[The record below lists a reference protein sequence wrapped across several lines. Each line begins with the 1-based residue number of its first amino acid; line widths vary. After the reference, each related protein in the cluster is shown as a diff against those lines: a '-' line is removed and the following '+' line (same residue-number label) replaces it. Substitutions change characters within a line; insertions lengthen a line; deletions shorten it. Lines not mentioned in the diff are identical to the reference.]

1 MPASRHGGSL
11 ALAVLLCAAADIA
24 AADPPE
30 RSLCAE
36 PAGPVALGAAQWNG
50 WGRDLD
56 NSRYQPEPALRATDV
71 PKLALKWEFGYR
83 SSAVAGQPTVVDGR
97 VFAASATGRV
107 YSLDAKTACT
117 YWTYDAQAGVRTAI
131 SIGELAPQMV
141 MRAAKRSKKA
151 KRSPAHLEV
160 LKAPSAVFFGD
171 DAGAV
176 FALDA

>member
-71 PKLALKWEFGYR
+71 PKLAIKWAFGYR
-83 SSAVAGQPTVVDGR
+83 SSPVAGQPTVVDGR
-97 VFAASATGRV
+97 VFVASAAGRV
-107 YSLDAKTACT
+107 YALDARSGCI
-117 YWTYDAQAGVRTAI
+117 YWIYDAQAGVRSALA
-131 SIGELAPQMV
+131 IGELAPH
-141 MRAAKRSKKA
+141 K
-151 KRSPAHLEV
+151 
-160 LKAPSAVFFGD
+160 
-171 DAGAV
+171 
-176 FALDA
+176 